1 MERVSDTRVFDTR
14 VQVLKYSVLK
24 SLIRRAY
31 EGKDKVALAPYEIP
45 KEIVPGPKTDMRCC
59 IYKAR
64 AVVEERVR
72 MAMGGDESNPN
83 IIECLPVACDECPIA
98 S

>member
-1 MERVSDTRVFDTR
+1 MDRVFDTK

-24 SLIRRAY
+24 SVIRRAY
-31 EGKDKVALAPYEIP
+31 EGERQLDLAPYEIP
-45 KEIVPGPKTDMRCC
+45 KEVVPGPKTDMRCC

-72 MAMGGDESNPN
+72 MAMGGDKDNPN
-83 IIECLPVACDECPIA
+83 IIECLPVACDECPIET
-98 S
+98 